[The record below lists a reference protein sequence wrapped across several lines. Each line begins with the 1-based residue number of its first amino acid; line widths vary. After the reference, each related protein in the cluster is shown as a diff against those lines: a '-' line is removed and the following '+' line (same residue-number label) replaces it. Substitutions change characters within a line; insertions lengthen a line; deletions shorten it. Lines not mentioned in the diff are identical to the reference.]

1 MTGISNLWADS
12 FLTANNFSLQTPLV
26 VNASFSVE
34 FGDGPMLLLD
44 VQKKVLSFS
53 WTGHQNGLSKT
64 VTTLQNC
71 EKTPEMNDKS

>member
-12 FLTANNFSLQTPLV
+12 FLTANNFSLQISLV